1 MAFRWAARVGDVWG
15 GEMLGV
21 TIDGQSVLLINIA
34 GAIYAYEDR
43 CAHLGMALS
52 KGCLAGGVLT
62 CFAHEWRY
70 DACTGRGINP
80 KKAALKAFPV
90 RIESDA
96 IWVDLE

>member
-1 MAFRWAARVGDVWG
+1 MPFRRAARVDDLWG

-21 TIDGQSVLLINIA
+21 TIDGQSIVLINIA

-52 KGCLAGGVLT
+52 KGCLAGEVLT

-70 DACTGRGINP
+70 DARTGCGINP
-80 KKAALKAFPV
+80 KKASLKAFPV
-90 RIESDA
+90 RIEDDA
-96 IWVDLE
+96 IWVDV